1 MESNEGPSQTALLPH
16 HQALINLSKY
26 LITSR
31 PKTSVPFPGSP
42 DITDLDVLYKGA
54 PALGNPLTQ
63 QDITDLK
70 DLYSDLDAICQ
81 RAQERGVRIIIDAEH
96 RCESRTISPRY
107 MLIRVFAVGTR
118 CVLSPKGKKPY

>member
-54 PALGNPLTQ
+54 PGQGNSLTQ

-70 DLYSDLDAICQ
+70 DLYSDLDTICQ

-96 RCESRTISPRY
+96 RCVPHILHPSRVL
-107 MLIRVFAVGTR
+107 MRVLAAGTR
-118 CVLSPKGKKPY
+118 CVFPPKGKKFH